1 MIVTA
6 AIIRNLC
13 GEILICQR
21 PENKSCPLLW
31 EFPGGKLEANETLQE
46 CLARECMEELGIEIE
61 VQTEIGVTNY
71 RYQTFEVEIHFF
83 ESNLVAG
90 TPQGLEHK
98 QILWVAPN
106 RFSEYDFC
114 PADIDILHKLT
125 K

>member
-31 EFPGGKLEANETLQE
+31 EFPGGKLEKGETLQE

-71 RYQTFEVEIHFF
+71 RYPTFEVEIHFF
-83 ESNLVAG
+83 ESILLAG
-90 TPQGLEHK
+90 TLRGLEHK

-114 PADIDILHKLT
+114 PADIEILHKLA
-125 K
+125 